1 MADEHHRPA
10 GESHQLSLIAR
21 ERLQV
26 DGVKNVGSF
35 DQNEIV
41 LETEAGVLVVKGENL
56 HMQALNL
63 EVGKAA
69 LQGKV
74 QSLVYAEE
82 NLTQR
87 NRGFWGKLLK

>member
-1 MADEHHRPA
+1 MADERRSPV
-10 GESHQLSLIAR
+10 EDHQLALAGR

-35 DQNEIV
+35 DQNEVI

-56 HMQALNL
+56 HMQTLNL
-63 EVGKAA
+63 DVGKVA
-69 LQGKV
+69 LQGRV
-74 QSLVYAEE
+74 HSLTYAEE

-87 NRGFWGKLLK
+87 NGGFWGKLLK